1 MEIIIKIEDAENQIM
16 KMDPGDDRFMV
27 SIYAKVFDERNP
39 HWLPD
44 SEYNLTYLTMQQQ
57 YATQKL
63 KNEGHIFLNEVYEMI
78 GLPKT
83 KAGQVVGWLY
93 DEKNPT
99 GDNFVDFDI
108 YSIRNAD
115 FINGYKNSVL
125 LDFNVDGV
133 ILDKCL

>member
-63 KNEGHIFLNEVYEMI
+63 KNEGHIFLNEVSDDCRVEAPNDGKLY
-78 GLPKT
+78 LPTLSK
-83 KAGQVVGWLY
+83 Q
-93 DEKNPT
+93 
-99 GDNFVDFDI
+99 
-108 YSIRNAD
+108 
-115 FINGYKNSVL
+115 
-125 LDFNVDGV
+125 
-133 ILDKCL
+133 